1 MDNKLQEEIKKL
13 TKGII
18 VYDLL
23 ILLALAITF
32 NLNKQMVLGLVFGTL
47 IAILNLKLLAI
58 TINKTVSMPS
68 TKAQSE
74 KKGGIRMSQAK
85 WVWFFGN
92 FKLSE
97 TVVVSW
103 IIIAAL
109 AIISFLLTR
118 NLKKVPTSKVQ
129 IFLEFAIGGLD
140 KMVKNTMG
148 EKTVKRM
155 PNIVPYIGSLF
166 FFFACSNLIGL
177 LGFRSPTTDL
187 DTTLAWAMITFC
199 MIYYAGVKFH
209 GLKYFKGLLEPIP
222 FLLPL
227 NIIGEVAKPI
237 SLSFRPFGNILGG
250 AVIMALLYRF
260 LGWLSTLIP
269 GVSIPIGQLVIPVP
283 LHLYFDLFAGVLQ
296 AFIFIMLT
304 MVFVGNAAE
313 E

>member
-1 MDNKLQEEIKKL
+1 MIKLEKVNKYFNRHRRNQIH
-13 TKGII
+13 II
-18 VYDLL
+18 NNTSLEL
-23 ILLALAITF
+23 EQ
-32 NLNKQMVLGLVFGTL
+32 KGLV
-47 IAILNLKLLAI
+47 AILGESGSGKTTLL
-58 TINKTVSMPS
+58 N
-68 TKAQSE
+68 
-74 KKGGIRMSQAK
+74 
-85 WVWFFGN
+85 
-92 FKLSE
+92 
-97 TVVVSW
+97 
-103 IIIAAL
+103 
-109 AIISFLLTR
+109 
-118 NLKKVPTSKVQ
+118 
-129 IFLEFAIGGLD
+129 AIGGLD

-166 FFFACSNLIGL
+166 LFFACSNLIGL

-283 LHLYFDLFAGVLQ
+283 LHLYFDLFAGLLQ